1 MLKKCMCLILS
12 AVLTMTL
19 VVQVWADA
27 DAKESVTSGTVVVD
41 SITADDTDGNPGNDK
56 DKGADVEADG
66 VSSSLNVGN
75 DIKVVSSSDDNDP
88 DTGVEVSAE
97 NNGSAAV
104 TVGGSVDVVSGGSDK
119 AIGVDAD
126 TDTSGTITFSA
137 GGIDAT
143 SQSGPAVGIDA
154 DAKGGSSESF
164 NIGGGGITASGTGA
178 KGIDIDASGG
188 SSVNVNVVG
197 NIVIENKNNGTDS
210 NGIELD
216 ASDSDTEISARVAG
230 DVKGS
235 GMDSSVEIKTES
247 GAKVDVVAEGTLSA
261 GKEAAVA
268 FAGSPDNVSLIIWKA
283 EAGTDGSIVKEVID
297 NNGNKTLEKTAAAET
312 LESSIHYIIRVD
324 TSQSIDLGNT
334 KEMSYTAPDGSVINY
349 NTAKEGEKVAVKLN
363 VPSGYVLKG
372 VFSDE
377 ARQCS
382 LQKEGGEYY
391 LIVPK
396 GGGVFI
402 NMWLEAKSDSSNND
416 GSAKEPAGKESGG
429 KNKDKDHE
437 TTYEGS
443 EGNPV
448 TAPNE
453 AGAYTMGITEK
464 EPEMSM
470 TGSNL
475 IISFPA
481 GTDRFTLN
489 LADIQQY
496 IEAGISQFVINTPYG
511 PLKMPV
517 NDLLPYLQAGIPVTF
532 FLNNGSI
539 EVLVNGSEKLL
550 SSKLLSTTQ
559 RSYVTTGAVP
569 PEGVHL
575 QLAVVQPQMAEA
587 LQQAVV
593 QPQAQQA
600 AELPHQQPLLQ
611 FGEAFHLQ
619 RAALEQQAQQL
630 QAAEQQQA
638 EAEAFQRAAEQHRTW
653 LYLEGVEAAT
663 EQERTLQAEADFY
676 LQLAAEQQWTPQAVE
691 ALHLQ
696 RAAVQL
702 GSHF

>member
-1 MLKKCMCLILS
+1 MCLILS

-19 VVQVWADA
+19 VVQVWADT

-41 SITADDTDGNPGNDK
+41 SITADDTDDNPGNDK

-66 VSSSLNVGN
+66 GSSSLNVGN
-75 DIKVVSSSDDNDP
+75 DIEVVSSSDDNDP

-154 DAKGGSSESF
+154 DAEGGSSESF

-210 NGIELD
+210 NGIELE
-216 ASDSDTEISARVAG
+216 ASGDGTKVSARVAG

-235 GMDSSVEIKTES
+235 GMDSSVEIKTEN

-283 EAGTDGSIVKEVID
+283 EAGTDGSIVKQVI
-297 NNGNKTLEKTAAAET
+297 NNDGTLEKTAAAET

-382 LQKEGGEYY
+382 LQEEGGEYY

-396 GGGVFI
+396 GGGVFV

-416 GSAKEPAGKESGG
+416 GSAKEPAVKETGG

-453 AGAYTMGITEK
+453 AGAYTMGITEVK
-464 EPEMSM
+464 PEMSM
-470 TGSNL
+470 TGS
-475 IISFPA
+475 
-481 GTDRFTLN
+481 
-489 LADIQQY
+489 
-496 IEAGISQFVINTPYG
+496 
-511 PLKMPV
+511 
-517 NDLLPYLQAGIPVTF
+517 
-532 FLNNGSI
+532 
-539 EVLVNGSEKLL
+539 
-550 SSKLLSTTQ
+550 
-559 RSYVTTGAVP
+559 
-569 PEGVHL
+569 
-575 QLAVVQPQMAEA
+575 
-587 LQQAVV
+587 
-593 QPQAQQA
+593 
-600 AELPHQQPLLQ
+600 
-611 FGEAFHLQ
+611 
-619 RAALEQQAQQL
+619 
-630 QAAEQQQA
+630 
-638 EAEAFQRAAEQHRTW
+638 
-653 LYLEGVEAAT
+653 
-663 EQERTLQAEADFY
+663 
-676 LQLAAEQQWTPQAVE
+676 
-691 ALHLQ
+691 
-696 RAAVQL
+696 
-702 GSHF
+702 